1 MITEMTL
8 RILVPQ
14 TVLLEEEVRKVVA
27 QGDHGSFGML
37 PRHVDFVAVLT
48 PGILSYETDGGESF
62 VAVDRGIL
70 VKQGPE
76 VLVSV
81 REAVADGGLGEL
93 ETTVRDRFARQDEE
107 EKQMET
113 VLARLEADFV
123 RRYAGLREST
133 G

>member
-1 MITEMTL
+1 MTL

-14 TVLLEEEVRKVVA
+14 QVLLEEEVRKVVA

-48 PGILSYETDGGESF
+48 PGILSYDTVGGESF

-70 VKQGPE
+70 VKQGSE

-81 REAVADGGLGEL
+81 REAVMEGDLGEL
-93 ETTVRDRFARQDEE
+93 EATVRDRFTRLDEG

-113 VLARLEADFV
+113 TLARLEADFV
-123 RRYAGLREST
+123 RRYAELHESA

>member
-1 MITEMTL
+1 MMMTL

-14 TVLLEEEVRKVVA
+14 QVLLEEEEVQKVVA
-27 QGDHGSFGML
+27 EGDHGSFGML

-48 PGILSYETDGGESF
+48 PGILSYDTAGGESF

-70 VKQGPE
+70 VKQGSE

-81 REAVADGGLGEL
+81 REAVAEGDLGEL
-93 ETTVRDRFARQDEE
+93 EATVRDRFTRLGEE

-113 VLARLEADFV
+113 TLARLEADFV
-123 RRYAGLREST
+123 RRYAELRESA

>member
-1 MITEMTL
+1 MTL
-8 RILVPQ
+8 RIFVPQ
-14 TVLLEEEVRKVVA
+14 QILLEQEVQKVVA

-48 PGILSYETDGGESF
+48 PGILSYDTVGGESF

-70 VKQGPE
+70 VKQGSE

-81 REAVADGGLGEL
+81 REAVMEGDLGEL
-93 ETTVRDRFARQDEE
+93 EATVRDRFTRLDEE

-113 VLARLEADFV
+113 TLARLEADFV
-123 RRYAGLREST
+123 RRYAELHESA

>member
-1 MITEMTL
+1 MTL

-14 TVLLEEEVRKVVA
+14 QVLLEEEVQKVVA

-48 PGILSYETDGGESF
+48 PGILTYDTAGGESF

-70 VKQGPE
+70 VKQGSE

-81 REAVADGGLGEL
+81 REAVAEGDLGEL
-93 ETTVRDRFARQDEE
+93 EATVRDRFTRLGEE

-113 VLARLEADFV
+113 TLARLEADFV
-123 RRYAGLREST
+123 RRYAELHESA